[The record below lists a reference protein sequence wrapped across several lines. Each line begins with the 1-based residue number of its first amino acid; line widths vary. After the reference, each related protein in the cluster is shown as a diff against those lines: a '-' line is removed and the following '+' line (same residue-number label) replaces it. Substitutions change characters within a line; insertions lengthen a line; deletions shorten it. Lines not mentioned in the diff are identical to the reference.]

1 MAECCINPVAPALAN
16 AVANA
21 TGVRYRSLPLSPER
35 IYAKLGSSQLV
46 PVSVSMD
53 TKKPTD
59 TAATVIIGQKVRPG
73 SERDFEAWQQEM
85 NREASK
91 YPGFIGAEINPPTA
105 VQAEWVVVYR
115 FDSVAHV
122 QAWINSATRQERLAE
137 GQQYFDG
144 PGTQQVVGGGAKATD
159 PLVTVVVSHRVSPE
173 QVDEFLAWQE
183 RLRLAESEFPG
194 FRGTEL
200 FRPVKG
206 VQDDWTAMYRYDT
219 AADLDR
225 WLVSKERRDLL
236 AEGEKFSD
244 FELRTVDNS
253 FGSWFAFD
261 EHGNAGAAT
270 VGHQDVDRGVGGP
283 LPDRRAAHA
292 RAVPIEDAAV
302 AGHAGRKPVVQLPHQ
317 LRGHAVLRE
326 PAAEALAATAPG
338 CAEATNE
345 LAGHRHRRR
354 RHAVLDGGRSTW

>member
-1 MAECCINPVAPALAN
+1 
-16 AVANA
+16 
-21 TGVRYRSLPLSPER
+21 
-35 IYAKLGSSQLV
+35 
-46 PVSVSMD
+46 MD

-73 SERDFEAWQQEM
+73 LERDFEAWQHEM

-173 QVDEFLAWQE
+173 QVDEFLEWQE
-183 RLRLAESEFPG
+183 RLRLAESKFPG

-206 VQDDWTAMYRYDT
+206 VQDDWTAMYRFDT
-219 AADLDR
+219 AVDLDR
-225 WLVSKERRDLL
+225 WLVSNERRDLL
-236 AEGEKFSD
+236 GEGEKFSD

-261 EHGNAGAAT
+261 EHGKQAPPPSDTKTSIAVWVGLYPT
-270 VGHQDVDRGVGGP
+270 VVLLTLALSPLKMPLWLGMLVGNLLSSFLISFVAMPYYVNPLLKRWLRPPPNVPKSQTNWRGIG
-283 LPDRRAAHA
+283 
-292 RAVPIEDAAV
+292 IV
-302 AGHAGRKPVVQLPHQ
+302 AGVMVFWTVTFYLVTRVFWHLP
-317 LRGHAVLRE
+317 
-326 PAAEALAATAPG
+326 
-338 CAEATNE
+338 
-345 LAGHRHRRR
+345 
-354 RHAVLDGGRSTW
+354 

>member
-1 MAECCINPVAPALAN
+1 
-16 AVANA
+16 
-21 TGVRYRSLPLSPER
+21 
-35 IYAKLGSSQLV
+35 
-46 PVSVSMD
+46 MD

-73 SERDFEAWQQEM
+73 SERDFEAWQEEM

-173 QVDEFLAWQE
+173 QVDEFLEWQE
-183 RLRLAESEFPG
+183 RLRLAESNFPG

-206 VQDDWTAMYRYDT
+206 VQDDWTAMYRFDT
-219 AADLDR
+219 ATDLDR

-261 EHGNAGAAT
+261 EHGKQAPPPSDTKTSIAVWVGLYPT
-270 VGHQDVDRGVGGP
+270 VVLLTLALSPLKMPLWLGMLVGNLLSSFLISFVAMPYYVNPLLKHWLRPPPNVPERQTNWRGIG
-283 LPDRRAAHA
+283 
-292 RAVPIEDAAV
+292 IV
-302 AGHAGRKPVVQLPHQ
+302 AGVMLFWTVVFYLVTRVFWHLP
-317 LRGHAVLRE
+317 
-326 PAAEALAATAPG
+326 
-338 CAEATNE
+338 
-345 LAGHRHRRR
+345 
-354 RHAVLDGGRSTW
+354 